1 MVTTEG
7 RVRIGDVVNQRG
19 NIVRVVMTWKLSST
33 TGVCGGVDSM
43 GTSRLEAGPQWKLA
57 KEYRL
62 VTNEFASRRAHKWV
76 AGHLSLRVQCW
87 GWLSMQMLWESSVRV
102 NGETA
107 QSIRR
112 KQIKRAKVSKSRER
126 APAAHGRKQ
135 KTQCN
140 T

>member
-87 GWLSMQMLWESSVRV
+87 GWLSMQMLWESSVPIFLRNLV
-102 NGETA
+102 VFT
-107 QSIRR
+107 
-112 KQIKRAKVSKSRER
+112 
-126 APAAHGRKQ
+126 
-135 KTQCN
+135 
-140 T
+140 